1 VNADRRT
8 PNAEVRSPQSGAAAP
23 AGQLGVRV
31 SAFGDPAIEV
41 RDLVRR
47 FGSFTAVDHVSFQI
61 ERGEVFG
68 FLGPNGAGKTT
79 TIKVLIGILA
89 PTSGTCRVL
98 GLDVLRDADR
108 LRQSVG
114 YMSQKFS
121 LYEDLTTE
129 ENLTFFGS
137 VYGLSRLAL
146 KPAIERAVAR
156 FELERFKQVQA
167 RELPTGARQRLAL
180 ACAILHDPGVLF
192 LDEPTSG
199 MDPASRRK
207 FWELIHVLA
216 GQGKTV
222 LVTTHYLDEAEY
234 CNRLCLISQA
244 RIIAAGTPE
253 HVRGLAKGGALSI
266 ACAPLGRCLSALL
279 TRPDLGETSIYGS
292 SLRLV
297 TNDPDQARAVLPG
310 LLTQAG
316 MSLESI
322 ATDRP
327 TLEDVFVQLVRESNG

>member
-1 VNADRRT
+1 MT
-8 PNAEVRSPQSGAAAP
+8 EVRSSKSKVQSLEPSVA
-23 AGQLGVRV
+23 
-31 SAFGDPAIEV
+31 AIEV
-41 RDLVRR
+41 HDLVRR
-47 FGSFTAVDHVSFQI
+47 FGSFTAVDRISFHI

-79 TIKVLIGILA
+79 TIKILIGILA

-98 GLDVLRDADR
+98 GLDVLRDSAR
-108 LRQSVG
+108 LKQSVG

-121 LYEDLTTE
+121 LYEDLTAQ
-129 ENLTFFGS
+129 ENLVFFGS
-137 VYGLSRLAL
+137 VYGLKRDELG
-146 KPAIERAVAR
+146 PAIERALAR
-156 FELERFKQVQA
+156 FELERFKQAQA

-244 RIIAAGTPE
+244 RIIAEGTPE
-253 HVRGLAKGGALSI
+253 HVRSLAKGGALSI
-266 ACAPLGRCLSALL
+266 ACSPLGKCLSALL
-279 TRPDLGETSIYGS
+279 SRPDLGETSIYGGN
-292 SLRLV
+292 LRLV
-297 TNDPDQARAVLPG
+297 TDDPDRSRAALPE
-310 LLTQAG
+310 LLAKAG
-316 MSLESI
+316 ASLESV
-322 ATDRP
+322 TLDQP

>member
-1 VNADRRT
+1 VKPEARDPDPEPGNQQSG
-8 PNAEVRSPQSGAAAP
+8 VRSP
-23 AGQLGVRV
+23 
-31 SAFGDPAIEV
+31 AFDVPAIEV

-47 FGSFTAVDHVSFQI
+47 FGSFTAVDRISFHI

-98 GLDVLRDADR
+98 GLDVLRDTAR
-108 LRQSVG
+108 VKQSVG

-121 LYEDLTTE
+121 LYEDLTAQ
-129 ENLTFFGS
+129 ENLEFFGS
-137 VYGLSRLAL
+137 VYGLTRDAL
-146 KPAIERAVAR
+146 GPAIDRALAR
-156 FELERFKQVQA
+156 FELERFRQVQA

-192 LDEPTSG
+192 LDEPSSG

-244 RIIAAGTPE
+244 RIIAKGTPE
-253 HVRGLAKGGALSI
+253 HVRGLAKGGALNI
-266 ACAPLGRCLSALL
+266 ACSPLGRCLSALL
-279 TRPDLGETSIYGS
+279 RRPDLGEISIYGG

-297 TNDPDQARAVLPG
+297 TDDPNRARAALPD
-310 LLTQAG
+310 LLTQA
-316 MSLESI
+316 STSIESVTP
-322 ATDRP
+322 ARP
-327 TLEDVFVQLVRESNG
+327 TLEDVFVQLVKESNG

>member
-1 VNADRRT
+1 MTDH
-8 PNAEVRSPQSGAAAP
+8 
-23 AGQLGVRV
+23 
-31 SAFGDPAIEV
+31 AIEV

-47 FGSFTAVDHVSFQI
+47 FGSFTAVDHITFHI
-61 ERGEVFG
+61 ARGEVFG

-79 TIKVLIGILA
+79 TIKVLTGILP

-98 GLDVLRDADR
+98 GLEVPRDTAR
-108 LRQSVG
+108 LKRSVG
-114 YMSQKFS
+114 YMSQRFS
-121 LYEDLTTE
+121 LYEDLTAH

-137 VYGLSRLAL
+137 VYGLTRTAL
-146 KPAIERAVAR
+146 GPAISHALAR
-156 FELERFKQVQA
+156 FELERFEHVQA

-180 ACAILHDPGVLF
+180 ACAILHGPGVLF

-244 RIIAAGTPE
+244 RIIAEGTPE

-266 ACAPLGRCLSALL
+266 ACSPLNKCLSALL
-279 TRPDLGETSIYGS
+279 SRPDLGETSIYGG

-297 TNDPDQARAVLPG
+297 TDNPDRSRAALPD
-310 LLTQAG
+310 LLAKAG
-316 MSLESI
+316 ASFESI
-322 ATDRP
+322 TLDRP
-327 TLEDVFVQLVRESNG
+327 TLEDVFVQLVRKSHA